1 VSLHSSDDQ
10 KPLLHALAGGTAST
24 PPIWLMRQ
32 AGRYLPEYREIRRTV
47 GGFLDLC
54 FTPELAVEVSLQPI
68 RRFAFDAAI
77 LFSDILVVPH
87 ALGQKVWFEE
97 GHGPRLDPITGA
109 DDLRRLSLG
118 GLHERL
124 SPVYETVTGLRSEL
138 PDTVALIGFA
148 GAPWTVASY
157 MIEGSSSRDFLAAKT
172 WSYKDPV
179 GFARLIDLLVEAT
192 ADYLIEQVGHG
203 AEVLQ
208 IFESWAGVWPE
219 ADLRRWSLEPC
230 KAIIDRVRAVQPT
243 VPIIV
248 FPRGAGPLYRV
259 YAEQSGAQALGLDS
273 QVPLS
278 WAREV
283 LGEKVVLQG
292 NLDPVL
298 LRAGGP
304 VLAERTDA
312 ILKAFEGQPH
322 IFNLGHGI
330 LPDTPIGHVEAML
343 ELVRS

>member
-1 VSLHSSDDQ
+1 
-10 KPLLHALAGGTAST
+10 
-24 PPIWLMRQ
+24 MRQ

-54 FTPELAVEVSLQPI
+54 FTPELAIEVTLQPI
-68 RRFAFDAAI
+68 RRFGFDAAI
-77 LFSDILVVPH
+77 LFADILVVPH

-97 GHGPRLDPITGA
+97 GFGPRLEPITRV
-109 DDLRRLSLG
+109 DDLSGLSLG

-138 PDTVALIGFA
+138 PETVALIGFA

-157 MIEGSSSRDFLAAKT
+157 MVEGSSSRDFLTAKT
-172 WSYKDPV
+172 WSYEDPT
-179 GFARLIDLLVEAT
+179 GFAQLIDLLVEAT
-192 ADYLIEQVGHG
+192 AEYLIEQVGHG

-219 ADLRRWSLEPC
+219 ADLMRWSLEPC
-230 KAIIDRVRAVQPT
+230 KAIIDRVRAVHPT
-243 VPIIV
+243 VPFIV
-248 FPRGAGPLYRV
+248 FPRGAGPLYQA
-259 YAEQSGAQALGLDS
+259 YAERSGAQALGLDS

-278 WAREV
+278 WARDA
-283 LGEKVVLQG
+283 LGAKVVLQG
-292 NLDPVL
+292 NLDPIL

-304 VLAERTDA
+304 VLAERTHA
-312 ILKAFEGQPH
+312 ILETFKGQPF

-330 LPDTPIGHVEAML
+330 LPDTPIDHVETML

>member
-1 VSLHSSDDQ
+1 MTPH
-10 KPLLHALAGGTAST
+10 PLASNKCLLRTLAGEAGTV

-32 AGRYLPEYREIRRTV
+32 AGRYLPEYREIRRSV
-47 GGFLDLC
+47 AGFLDLC
-54 FTPELAVEVSLQPI
+54 FTPELAIEVTLQPI

-77 LFSDILVVPH
+77 LFSDILVIPH

-97 GHGPRLDPITGA
+97 GHGPRLEPIGRV
-109 DDLRRLSLG
+109 DDLEGLSPG

-124 SPVYETVTGLRSEL
+124 KPVYETLTGLRSEL
-138 PDTVALIGFA
+138 PEAITLIGFA

-157 MIEGSSSRDFLAAKT
+157 MVEGGSSRDFLTAKT
-172 WSYKDPV
+172 WAYEDSA
-179 GFARLIDLLVEAT
+179 GFARLIDLLVQTT
-192 ADYLIEQVGHG
+192 ADYLSEQVRQG

-208 IFESWAGVWPE
+208 IFESWAGIWPE

-230 KAIIDRVRAVQPT
+230 KAIIDRVRAVHPT

-248 FPRGAGPLYRV
+248 FPRGAGPLYQA

-278 WAREV
+278 WARDV
-283 LGEKVVLQG
+283 LGAKVVLQG

-304 VLAERTDA
+304 LLAERTRA
-312 ILKAFEGQPH
+312 ILTTLEGQPF

-330 LPDTPIGHVEAML
+330 LPDTPIEHVEAMI
-343 ELVRS
+343 EQVRA